1 MKARLVLGVGALA
14 FFPIAMWTVGL
25 LAQTV
30 TVGSTRILMDHNPG
44 AHTNPWF
51 YFGEAPRPSTNDIAT
66 AAAFSILDGE
76 PAPRS
81 GGLGALHDGK
91 LPSGPDRPDQ
101 NFFFQNGADGGM
113 VRIDLGHVILVQ
125 AVNTYSC
132 HPSNRAPQI
141 YTLYGSDGK
150 ETGFAASPQRGSDLE
165 KLGWYRIA
173 SVDTGMRGDFGGQWA
188 VSLSGANGSLGRFR
202 YLLFDIR
209 NPELNT
215 FYSEIECGSTGP

>member
-1 MKARLVLGVGALA
+1 VDRWPLSSDGHG
-14 FFPIAMWTVGL
+14 GL
-25 LAQTV
+25 NQDL
-30 TVGSTRILMDHNPG
+30 IDHNSG
-44 AHTNPWF
+44 AHANPWF

-66 AAAFSILDGE
+66 AGAFSILEGE

-81 GGLGALHDGK
+81 GGLDALHDGK

-101 NFFFQNGADGGM
+101 NFFFRNGADGGM